1 MYEHYELTRLSACP
15 TASAAGPY
23 IISSDRTR
31 GAMNNNNN
39 NNQPFPVS
47 VRSEYERTNDG
58 KIKTLRDG
66 TPCIHTTFTV
76 HLPND
81 LPLTDNSCD
90 EFEINSARNRA
101 IESSNSKKTITNK

>member
-1 MYEHYELTRLSACP
+1 MYVHYKLTRLSSLSF
-15 TASAAGPY
+15 SAAGPY
-23 IISSDRTR
+23 IISSGRTR
-31 GAMNNNNN
+31 GAMNNNN

-81 LPLTDNSCD
+81 LPLTNNSCD